1 MRRVAVPG
9 ACREEDAVRF
19 HRAVALLLALLGTAF
34 ATAAIAATA
43 GYTVRYRSAANAY
56 LDAGRAQGL
65 AVGDHLRIVEGQ
77 KTIAE
82 LEVVYVA
89 ERSASCR
96 ILSENRAVRVGDV
109 VAPLARPP
117 DAAPAPA
124 AGEATPATPLPP
136 ATGTPAPAAAAPSGA
151 PTVQPKAE
159 RWARVRG
166 AASLGYYR
174 SWDRSESAFDFSER
188 TARLDLGLYD
198 VAGHPLSATLRLRS
212 RHDDRARVL
221 SQRTP
226 QNENSDRLYELALRY
241 EPRSDRFAFEA
252 GRIGIYRFV
261 GIGYLDGALARYRVA
276 NDVQLG
282 VFGGRMANFETI
294 GFGGS
299 GQKYGGFVR
308 LVPGGLYATGRY
320 DATLAFVRESADG
333 DVSREYLSLES
344 RLGRGSRFWL
354 FERAELDLN
363 RGLLQEVTGK
373 SVQLSN
379 VSLSANLRLSATDS
393 AFASYDGR
401 RNYRYSQNR
410 HVPEEVFD
418 DLLHQGVRAGIHHSQ
433 SGGFGASAGFGM
445 NLKESDP
452 RHPELNLANAYSFNA
467 SLRHARFLSSGVS
480 VRLDG
485 SGFSNGY
492 TSGGLVTASVGRR
505 LQGGHTLDLS
515 YGRSFYKVK
524 QAEAGASAPA
534 QQRTTQWLRLLGRA
548 DLGHRL
554 YLQGDLEY
562 DTGDDL
568 EGPRGFLELG
578 YLF

>member
-1 MRRVAVPG
+1 MRHLRTVAP
-9 ACREEDAVRF
+9 
-19 HRAVALLLALLGTAF
+19 LLAF
-34 ATAAIAATA
+34 AAAALVAAA
-43 GYTVRYRSAANAY
+43 LAMAAPGYTVTYRSAANAY

-65 AVGDHLRIVEGQ
+65 AVGDRLRVMEGQ

-82 LEVVYVA
+82 LQVVYVA
-89 ERSASCR
+89 ERSASCK
-96 ILSENRAVRVGDV
+96 ILSETRPVRVGDV
-109 VAPLARPP
+109 VALVLRPSG
-117 DAAPAPA
+117 AAPAGEGQPAAPTPPA
-124 AGEATPATPLPP
+124 AGTAAPP
-136 ATGTPAPAAAAPSGA
+136 AAAPSSASGA
-151 PTVQPKAE
+151 PPHGA

-174 SWDRSESAFDFSER
+174 SWDRTESAFDFSER

-198 VAGHPLSATLRLRS
+198 VAGQPLSFTLRLRS
-212 RHDDRARVL
+212 RQDNRARTL

-226 QNENSDRLYELALRY
+226 QSERSDRLYEAALRY
-241 EPRSDRFAFEA
+241 EPRSDRFAFEF

-261 GIGYLDGALARYRVA
+261 GIGYLDGGLARYRLA
-276 NDVQLG
+276 DNVQLG
-282 VFGGRMANFETI
+282 AFGGRMADFETI
-294 GFGGS
+294 GFGGT

-308 LVPGGLYATGRY
+308 LAPGGRHAMGGF
-320 DATLAFVRESADG
+320 DATLAFVRENADG

-363 RGLLQEVTGK
+363 RGWRQEVTGK
-373 SVQLSN
+373 SYQLSN
-379 VSLSANLRLSATDS
+379 VSLSANLRLSASDS

-401 RNYRYSQNR
+401 RNYRYYQNR
-410 HVPEEVFD
+410 LVPEEVFD
-418 DLLHQGVRAGIHHSQ
+418 DLLHQGLRAGLNHSKP
-433 SGGFGASAGFGM
+433 GGFGASAGFGM
-445 NLKESDP
+445 SLKESDP
-452 RHPELNLANAYSFNA
+452 RHPELSLANAYSFNA
-467 SLRHARFLSSGVS
+467 SLRHANFLSSGFS

-492 TSGGLVTASVGRR
+492 TNGGLVTASLGRR
-505 LQGGHTLDLS
+505 LKDGHMLDLS
-515 YGRSFYKVK
+515 YGRSFYSVK
-524 QAEAGASAPA
+524 QADAAGASTPA

-548 DLGHRL
+548 ELGHRV